1 MPASLESLRARLPP
15 EDVTVTGSIYDRY
28 MYASA
33 FDTNGLMR
41 SAAKMFI
48 LCHAK
53 SMASV
58 FTMCIGIQEFASVLL
73 LEPFSSPTM
82 KKSHS
87 RTFKPTNDLLH
98 KEIARRSHFIIKE
111 WESESTDNHPLL
123 SAAGRVRAPEPKGWN
138 TDRSTKWLAANGLK
152 PSRQDMRG
160 GCLAGRAFVQA
171 SLLSSPIVNRIVVKE
186 NYILSTNK
194 SILSSL
200 RS

>member
-1 MPASLESLRARLPP
+1 M
-15 EDVTVTGSIYDRY
+15 RY

-152 PSRQDMRG
+152 PSRQDTAFFAEAIKG
-160 GCLAGRAFVQA
+160 FKTSLAF
-171 SLLSSPIVNRIVVKE
+171 
-186 NYILSTNK
+186 T
-194 SILSSL
+194 L
-200 RS
+200 RSEEEKANKNKGFWQREGWANLYPLVRFIEILTDDEIS